1 MGVVGI
7 EYEGTLLII
16 SLHGQTYE
24 LHFVSCTTCAKV
36 NKGDR
41 VLTAVIEHPVLSYP
55 FKVRALDIVSTL
67 TPENGGM
74 HFILTSCCM
83 ATRWPGAIPLKTA
96 T

>member
-1 MGVVGI
+1 M
-7 EYEGTLLII
+7 
-16 SLHGQTYE
+16 
-24 LHFVSCTTCAKV
+24 
-36 NKGDR
+36 
-41 VLTAVIEHPVLSYP
+41 LTAVIEHPVLSYP